1 MRAEAAT
8 ALRILRQRKLQGKH
22 QKVEAHGR
30 PLTRD
35 REPDVE
41 QERPADLGEHGGE
54 RMDKVSSLPARARV
68 LSLVGRQ
75 AAVGLHNRKLAQ
87 ADSSRH
93 GFTGRPAPCHHPLR
107 VDAVG
112 KVGFSIGVA
121 FWGADAAEM
130 SRLLWFE
137 VAGSGSD
144 LHATDAI
151 TINAQA
157 SDARRRVGGGPRIRS
172 ASVLRFCTMAAR

>member
-1 MRAEAAT
+1 MT
-8 ALRILRQRKLQGKH
+8 
-22 QKVEAHGR
+22 
-30 PLTRD
+30 
-35 REPDVE
+35 
-41 QERPADLGEHGGE
+41 
-54 RMDKVSSLPARARV
+54 
-68 LSLVGRQ
+68 
-75 AAVGLHNRKLAQ
+75 
-87 ADSSRH
+87 
-93 GFTGRPAPCHHPLR
+93 
-107 VDAVG
+107 DAVG

>member
-1 MRAEAAT
+1 MTVIGRWST
-8 ALRILRQRKLQGKH
+8 SSPPCSPTDCRRSRQYVPRQ
-22 QKVEAHGR
+22 
-30 PLTRD
+30 LT
-35 REPDVE
+35 
-41 QERPADLGEHGGE
+41 
-54 RMDKVSSLPARARV
+54 
-68 LSLVGRQ
+68 
-75 AAVGLHNRKLAQ
+75 
-87 ADSSRH
+87 
-93 GFTGRPAPCHHPLR
+93 
-107 VDAVG
+107 DAVG

-172 ASVLRFCTMAAR
+172 ASVLRFCTM

>member
-1 MRAEAAT
+1 MRLDAVFVDQPAIEAGRGIEDKEST
-8 ALRILRQRKLQGKH
+8 RCLRW
-22 QKVEAHGR
+22 
-30 PLTRD
+30 
-35 REPDVE
+35 
-41 QERPADLGEHGGE
+41 
-54 RMDKVSSLPARARV
+54 
-68 LSLVGRQ
+68 
-75 AAVGLHNRKLAQ
+75 
-87 ADSSRH
+87 
-93 GFTGRPAPCHHPLR
+93 